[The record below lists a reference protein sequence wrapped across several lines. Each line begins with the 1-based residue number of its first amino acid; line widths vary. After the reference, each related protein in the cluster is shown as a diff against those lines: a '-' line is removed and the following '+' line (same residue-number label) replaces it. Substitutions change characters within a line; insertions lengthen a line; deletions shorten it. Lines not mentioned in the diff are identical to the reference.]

1 MSKKWFLPFFI
12 ALFIILGIGYSTFV
26 FKTEKF
32 LDKNSIKFI
41 TEINPKFNPKVENYY
56 TSDCIDNNVQI
67 EIDPKL
73 DFKKE
78 VKKPITIISISYNKI
93 FNKKYYFTCVD
104 EKVAPIIVTNAE
116 GKRNEFNLSDEIVL
130 GGQANG
136 QYNGSISLRDSLGI
150 PIWWLSPNS
159 KPIANKNYLYLR
171 DPKLI
176 ENGTK
181 VLFVASKKP
190 AGAFSS
196 DGEYLIYDLKSHKI
210 VKTYTGAQKINSEG
224 TLDFHDLQVLPNG
237 EAVGMRYVKRTD
249 VDLTSIGIPKGIE
262 VLDSEIVILNSDG
275 TQKTKFSILDK
286 INLNEIT
293 LGQKAYFIPTVAP
306 VDVIHM
312 NSIEVIGDA
321 VLISSRHLDAL
332 HKISLKDGSIIW
344 KLGGNSKTKYDLNV
358 TNLYGAFNQFN
369 KTIDFSHLFSGQ
381 HDARILENGNLSVY
395 DNGTTANRNPRV
407 LVFKI
412 DEKNK
417 SATIVK
423 VITGSSQS
431 ISSCCGTAREL
442 EDGAWMVNWGGKFDA
457 QTGGFANGVSST
469 VLPNGVAT
477 RILLRP
483 ANVFSYRVIP
493 YYLSNEQINLF
504 RNDLEYRE

>member
-1 MSKKWFLPFFI
+1 MIKDKYFDKFPLI
-12 ALFIILGIGYSTFV
+12 TYSNNQAVDITKRV
-26 FKTEKF
+26 AVTQQSYLNPYIYYPYDIDEKERADNF
-32 LDKNSIKFI
+32 TSR
-41 TEINPKFNPKVENYY
+41 YY
-56 TSDCIDNNVQI
+56 QDAYKSWLVYLSNKI
-67 EIDPKL
+67 IDPYYEWYLSQTEFEQFLINKYGSIVNAY
-73 DFKKE
+73 DKTAFYRNNWDQTE
-78 VKKPITIISISYNKI
+78 NISISYFDALPPSLLKYWEPVYGNNDKMLSFKRKEKNWILNTNKI
-93 FNKKYYFTCVD
+93 NSYTVNTNTFIKD
-104 EKVAPIIVTNAE
+104 EICNIIYDPYNSGTGQVLNVSNNVLYIQHTTGTTLSNSTVLITSNSYIYGRESKVNTSFSTSNNIVTNVSPE
-116 GKRNEFNLSDEIVL
+116 EEVYWTPITYYTLENE
-130 GGQANG
+130 
-136 QYNGSISLRDSLGI
+136 
-150 PIWWLSPNS
+150 
-159 KPIANKNYLYLR
+159 K
-171 DPKLI
+171 
-176 ENGTK
+176 
-181 VLFVASKKP
+181 
-190 AGAFSS
+190 
-196 DGEYLIYDLKSHKI
+196 
-210 VKTYTGAQKINSEG
+210 
-224 TLDFHDLQVLPNG
+224 
-237 EAVGMRYVKRTD
+237 
-249 VDLTSIGIPKGIE
+249 
-262 VLDSEIVILNSDG
+262 
-275 TQKTKFSILDK
+275 
-286 INLNEIT
+286 
-293 LGQKAYFIPTVAP
+293 
-306 VDVIHM
+306 
-312 NSIEVIGDA
+312 
-321 VLISSRHLDAL
+321 
-332 HKISLKDGSIIW
+332 
-344 KLGGNSKTKYDLNV
+344 
-358 TNLYGAFNQFN
+358 NQFN